1 MESVAVARAS
11 GGVLLSYGPKLFT
24 LTYTTGAAIRPGY
37 CTSGDTIPA
46 SGRFSGM
53 VVFVGYYSAVPA
65 LGYYSAVPG
74 YCIVVPSST
83 RVVPKVTIGKK
94 GGL

>member
-1 MESVAVARAS
+1 
-11 GGVLLSYGPKLFT
+11 
-24 LTYTTGAAIRPGY
+24 
-37 CTSGDTIPA
+37 
-46 SGRFSGM
+46 M

-74 YCIVVPSST
+74 YCTVVPSST

>member
-1 MESVAVARAS
+1 MCRGLYLAPEVRANPHS
-11 GGVLLSYGPKLFT
+11 TQILAAFVLGG
-24 LTYTTGAAIRPGY
+24 TGWVPG
-37 CTSGDTIPA
+37 G
-46 SGRFSGM
+46 GGGGM

-74 YCIVVPSST
+74 YCTVVPSST

>member
-1 MESVAVARAS
+1 M
-11 GGVLLSYGPKLFT
+11 GPALH
-24 LTYTTGAAIRPGY
+24 
-37 CTSGDTIPA
+37 TI
-46 SGRFSGM
+46 
-53 VVFVGYYSAVPA
+53 VYYYQFVGYYSAVPA

-74 YCIVVPSST
+74 YCTVVPSST